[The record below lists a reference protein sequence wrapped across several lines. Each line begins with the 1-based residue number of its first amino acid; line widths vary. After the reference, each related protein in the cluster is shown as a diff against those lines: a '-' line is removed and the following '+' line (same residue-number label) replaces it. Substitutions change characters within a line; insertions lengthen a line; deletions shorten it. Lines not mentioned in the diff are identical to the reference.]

1 LGRSVILRP
10 DPEAA
15 SPVSW
20 AAFSRTATVVIVG
33 LVLIALGLTWWYR
46 REDRRIRDEIAQ
58 QQRNPF
64 ETPGKF

>member
-1 LGRSVILRP
+1 
-10 DPEAA
+10 
-15 SPVSW
+15 
-20 AAFSRTATVVIVG
+20 VG